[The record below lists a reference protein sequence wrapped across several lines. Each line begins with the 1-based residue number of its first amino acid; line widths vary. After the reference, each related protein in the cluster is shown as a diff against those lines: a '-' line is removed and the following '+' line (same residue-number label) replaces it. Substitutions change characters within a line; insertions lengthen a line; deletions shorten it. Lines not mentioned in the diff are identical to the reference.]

1 MVEERP
7 MTARAVL
14 ERDQEVI
21 LDALRSIELPP
32 IDLTRLSRLRDDLA
46 ALDRPHVDLSR
57 LDLPSV
63 DLSHLDLGRFGRR
76 PSRQNLGFLAVRPT
90 PLFFLGLLAALGGLL
105 FGAAL
110 AYFMH
115 PAQGPKRRRWLKR
128 RLGLASAR
136 PGGKGGRH
144 LHGHG
149 ASDQLIA
156 VPIETGTPAQDQPA
170 AAAEAL
176 EQAAEA
182 SVDSVADVAA
192 EQPTAD

>member
-1 MVEERP
+1 M
-7 MTARAVL
+7 
-14 ERDQEVI
+14 
-21 LDALRSIELPP
+21 
-32 IDLTRLSRLRDDLA
+32 
-46 ALDRPHVDLSR
+46 
-57 LDLPSV
+57 
-63 DLSHLDLGRFGRR
+63 
-76 PSRQNLGFLAVRPT
+76 RPT

-128 RLGLASAR
+128 RLGLATAR

-149 ASDQLIA
+149 AGDQLIA
-156 VPIETGTPAQDQPA
+156 VHIETDAPALNEA
-170 AAAEAL
+170 VASAEEL
-176 EQAAEA
+176 EQAAGEM
-182 SVDSVADVAA
+182 VESVADAAA

>member
-1 MVEERP
+1 
-7 MTARAVL
+7 MTTREVL

-46 ALDRPHVDLSR
+46 AMDRPHVDLSR
-57 LDLPSV
+57 LELPSV

-76 PSRQNLGFLAVRPT
+76 PSKQSLGFLAVRPT
-90 PLFFLGLLAALGGLL
+90 PLFFLGLLAALGGVL

-149 ASDQLIA
+149 GADQLIA
-156 VPIETGTPAQDQPA
+156 VPIETEAPAMDQPA
-170 AAAEAL
+170 AAAEEL
-176 EQAAEA
+176 EQTADAIVE
-182 SVDSVADVAA
+182 SVADVAA
-192 EQPTAD
+192 EQPTGD